1 MSFVAFCL
9 AWDVYERMG
18 GSAVW
23 VGLQHVTGGDNHAPA
38 SPDGTGGHKSTVL
51 CQGKFLSRTTEV
63 GDTSDDQTPLF
74 VDSLTYVSLGPFIY
88 GVYPHPPIYKKKAIP
103 HSSID

>member
-1 MSFVAFCL
+1 
-9 AWDVYERMG
+9 MG
-18 GSAVW
+18 GSVVR
-23 VGLQHVTGGDNHAPA
+23 VGLQHVAGLDDHAPA

-74 VDSLTYVSLGPFIY
+74 VDRLTC
-88 GVYPHPPIYKKKAIP
+88 
-103 HSSID
+103 